1 MKKPTKKQVEKVE
14 KQLRTAKIVRGSKSQ
29 RSVAKFIVK
38 ELGKDAVKFA
48 TGLEAAATEKGL
60 KRRLGKLKA
69 VVASESAESSAA

>member
-14 KQLRTAKIVRGSKSQ
+14 HTLKTAKILRGSKSQ
-29 RSVAKFIVK
+29 RSVARFIVK
-38 ELGKDAVKFA
+38 ELGKNAVKFA

-69 VVASESAESSAA
+69 VVASESESAAA